1 MITLKSFG
9 ITDTTFRDAHQSLL
23 ATRLKM
29 EDMEPIAS
37 EMDQVGFASM
47 EVWGGATFDA
57 TTRYLSEDPW
67 ERLRRFKKLI
77 TKTPLSMLLRGQSLV
92 GYKAYSDDVV
102 DAFIERSAVNG
113 IDIFRVFDA
122 LNDEWNLERAATAVK
137 NSQKHLQMTICYSVT
152 ESGKMEGPIYN
163 LDYYLDRAKS
173 FQNMGADSICI
184 KDMAGLLSPYDAF
197 ELVSELK
204 KVINVPI
211 QLHTHYTS
219 GMASMTVLKAIEAGV
234 DVVDACLAPLALRT
248 SQPAV
253 EPLLVTLRGTEY
265 DPKLNLDTLIGLGD
279 YMESILPKYKE
290 YMETARAAVI
300 DAKVL
305 SHQIPGG
312 MASNLTTQLREI
324 GSLDKLEDVL
334 EDIPVTRKELGY
346 PPLVTPMSQMV
357 GSQAVSNVI
366 FGRYKMVSN
375 EVKEYLSG
383 MYGRPPGKVDLSVK
397 ATIFKS
403 EDKTEIT
410 AITERPGNIL
420 EPELNKAKDGLKDI
434 TADIDDVLIYAL
446 YPTTGMKFLR
456 IKHGIDSSE
465 ENVDRD
471 AESKQ
476 SLSLDTNFEVAEQ
489 TPTKSSNIRSFN
501 VYIDDTLFKVEV
513 DPTDQNLISI
523 SDGIKTQKSN
533 ETKPSAN
540 GQTENSDGQLKSPMP
555 GVILRYL
562 VEEGQEV
569 KEGDPVAVLEAMKM
583 ENTLPAPKDGNI
595 QSLPVEPGQTVVKGD
610 LLAIIT

>member
-1 MITLKSFG
+1 
-9 ITDTTFRDAHQSLL
+9 
-23 ATRLKM
+23 
-29 EDMEPIAS
+29 
-37 EMDQVGFASM
+37 
-47 EVWGGATFDA
+47 
-57 TTRYLSEDPW
+57 
-67 ERLRRFKKLI
+67 
-77 TKTPLSMLLRGQSLV
+77 
-92 GYKAYSDDVV
+92 
-102 DAFIERSAVNG
+102 
-113 IDIFRVFDA
+113 
-122 LNDEWNLERAATAVK
+122 
-137 NSQKHLQMTICYSVT
+137 
-152 ESGKMEGPIYN
+152 MEGPIYN